1 MKNTFI
7 LALLSIS
14 LSSFTAQS
22 SELFIEENLT
32 KETPKMIAN
41 TMKDIPE
48 EDRAA
53 ELDALAQG
61 MIKFSEGSFY
71 DALPY
76 FKKALGHY
84 GSPLGYFYASFI
96 ETDRQT
102 KVRYLFIAQ
111 NAENSGALPKGTL
124 YKHYTWVQGFLA
136 NN

>member
-7 LALLSIS
+7 LFLLSIS

-22 SELFIEENLT
+22 SELCMEEHLT

-61 MIKFSEGSFY
+61 MMKFSEGSFY

-76 FKKALGHY
+76 FKKALGDY
-84 GSPLGYFYASFI
+84 GSPLVYLYASVI
-96 ETDRQT
+96 EIDRQT
-102 KVRYLFIAQ
+102 KGRYFFIAQ
-111 NAENSGALPKGTL
+111 KAEESGALPKGTI
-124 YKHYTWVQGFLA
+124 YNHYTWIQGFLA